1 MRTIKILSILTLI
14 FNALILISAGHGFG
28 PLILIEILLF
38 FPDFMNDSR
47 INIIGNYDERLI
59 PFALTSIIFQIILIF
74 TLFINS
80 VWKRKLINLSCVF
93 LIISLF
99 YFTYDIK
106 DSNLSRFTI
115 ISGIPFLITSI
126 LLIIKNIT
134 FRTDLKK

>member
-14 FNALILISAGHGFG
+14 FNTLILIGAGHGFG

-38 FPDFMNDSR
+38 SPSFINDFR
-47 INIIGNYDERLI
+47 INFIGGYDERLI
-59 PFALTSIIFQIILIF
+59 PFALSSLIFQIILIF

-93 LIISLF
+93 LIISLL
-99 YFTYDIK
+99 YFTYDFT
-106 DSNLSRFTI
+106 DSNSSNFTI
-115 ISGIPFLITSI
+115 ISGIPFLIISI

-134 FRTDLKK
+134 IRTELKK